1 MKTISLILIKLYQR
15 ILSPLIG
22 KQCRF
27 YPSCSQY
34 AHDAIE
40 HHGIISGGWLAI
52 QRLLK
57 CPHLTLGGL
66 ILFQQL
72 KGKKNEPYYIFNQ

>member
-57 CPHLTLGGL
+57 CHPFNPGG
-66 ILFQQL
+66 IDTIPTIERQ
-72 KGKKNEPYYIFNQ
+72 KR